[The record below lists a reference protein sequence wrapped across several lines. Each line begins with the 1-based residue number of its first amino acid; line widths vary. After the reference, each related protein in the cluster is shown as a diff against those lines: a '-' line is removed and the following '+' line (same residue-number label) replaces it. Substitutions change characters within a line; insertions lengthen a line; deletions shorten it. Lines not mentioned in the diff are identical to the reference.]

1 MMNVL
6 AVAERELRNYFV
18 SPLAYVITALFL
30 FLAGLLFA
38 LILLTDQSREASLRG
53 MLSNVS
59 VIFLFIM
66 PIISMR
72 LLAEE
77 QRSGTVELLLTNPVQ
92 EWEVVLGKFLG
103 ALVLILAMLLLTL
116 VFAGFLFALGNPDPG
131 PMFAGYL
138 GVLLQ
143 AAAFL
148 AIGLWAS
155 SLTQNQI
162 VAAVV
167 AFAILLFMW
176 LSESLG
182 PRLGQPVGT
191 IVSYLSV
198 FGHNTD
204 FARGVITTKDTV
216 FFLTVVLAGL
226 VLSTLSLQSR
236 RYR

>member
-1 MMNVL
+1 MRNVL
-6 AVAERELRNYFV
+6 AVAERELRTYFV

-38 LILLTDQSREASLRG
+38 LILISDGSREASLRG

-103 ALVLILAMLLLTL
+103 ALLLVLVMLLLTL
-116 VFAGFLFALGNPDPG
+116 VFAAFLFAL
-131 PMFAGYL
+131 FAGYL

-167 AFAILLFMW
+167 AFAVLLFMW

-191 IVSYLSV
+191 IVSYVSV
-198 FGHNTD
+198 FGHNAD
-204 FARGVITTKDTV
+204 FARGVVTTKDTV
-216 FFLTVVLAGL
+216 FFLTVVAAGL

-236 RYR
+236 RFR